1 MQFKD
6 VYQGLNGR
14 EPTAEQVLKFER
26 LVSTLETTP
35 GDAMLAVLVAL
46 DHYENLYAAIP
57 EKISGSIEKTL
68 TGLNCAAKK
77 QAIRALATA
86 KADMSKAVAQAANQ
100 VASDVSK
107 KQKWQWAGGS
117 VAVAFVCI
125 SVLTWYMHHTAF
137 NAGLAAGMA
146 TGYEQAKD
154 QIAANAWANTAQGKR
169 AYNFASTSALDKV
182 INCNEPGWTIKEGAC
197 YVYPAPD
204 GKIYGWLLP

>member
-1 MQFKD
+1 MGFKE

-14 EPTAEQVLKFER
+14 EPTTEQVLKFER

-57 EKISGSIEKTL
+57 EKINESIEKTL
-68 TGLNCAAKK
+68 TELNLAAKK
-77 QAIRALATA
+77 QAVKAFVTA

-117 VAVAFVCI
+117 VAIAFVCI
-125 SVLTWYMHHTAF
+125 SVLSWYTYHTAF
-137 NAGLAAGMA
+137 DAGLAAGMA

-154 QIAANAWANTAQGKR
+154 QIAAAAWATLRKESVPTNSQIQ
-169 AYNFASTSALDKV
+169 AL
-182 INCNEPGWTIKEGAC
+182 
-197 YVYPAPD
+197 
-204 GKIYGWLLP
+204 